1 MLRRGSRFIGVVGA
15 TALMTLAGCA
25 DFKDRVEHA
34 DQRLQGW
41 FGTAAPPPPE
51 PAVAETPAQPTPA
64 APPQRPRDP
73 LQQASAD
80 WDAGR
85 FERAVARLQPL
96 AEAGNPAAQYR
107 LGLAHAQGRGVA
119 RDPVAALAWWHKAGI
134 QGNPDAQYQLGE
146 AYLEGRG
153 VEQDAGLASAW
164 LARAAAREHA
174 PATYRLAM
182 LYQARGETLADE
194 AQRRSALVLLERAA
208 EQGHPQAQ
216 ARMGEAYAEGL
227 GVERDTLWAARW
239 FGKAARQGVA
249 ASQARLGH
257 AFASGEGVPRDPLQA
272 VAWYRA
278 AADQGHAGAGE
289 ALQALEA
296 SLNEAERTEAAALSR
311 RLSGQSAGHYDD
323 VPTVLY
329 VQTAL
334 AERGQDPGALDGL
347 MGPGTRGAL
356 IAWQRAFGLTPDGV
370 IGPRVLTA
378 LRGIDEVTLQAL
390 QQVAPEPQQQADV
403 PTQ

>member
-15 TALMTLAGCA
+15 VALMTLAGCA
-25 DFKDRVEHA
+25 DFKGRVERA

-41 FGTAAPPPPE
+41 FGTAGSSPPE
-51 PAVAETPAQPTPA
+51 PAMAEVAAPPAPA
-64 APPQRPRDP
+64 VPPQRPRDP
-73 LQQASAD
+73 LMQASVD

-85 FERAVARLQPL
+85 FESAVARLRPL

-153 VEQDAGLASAW
+153 VEQDPGLASAW
-164 LARAAAREHA
+164 LARAAAHEHA
-174 PATYRLAM
+174 LATYRLAL

-216 ARMGEAYAEGL
+216 ARMGEVYAEGL
-227 GVERDTLWAARW
+227 GVERDPLWAARW
-239 FGKAARQGVA
+239 FGKAARQGIA

-278 AADQGHAGAGE
+278 AAVQGHAGA
-289 ALQALEA
+289 
-296 SLNEAERTEAAALSR
+296 TEAVKALDSSLSDTEMTEAGALSR
-311 RLSGQSAGHYDD
+311 RLTTQTAGRYDD

-334 AERGQDPGALDGL
+334 IERGQEPGAPDGML
-347 MGPGTRGAL
+347 GPATRGAL
-356 IAWQRAFGLTPDGV
+356 IAWQRAFGLMPDGV
-370 IGPRVLTA
+370 IGPRVLAA
-378 LRGIDEVTLQAL
+378 LRGTDDMTLQAL
-390 QQVAPEPQQQADV
+390 RQDAPEPQQQADTV
-403 PTQ
+403 GQ

>member
-1 MLRRGSRFIGVVGA
+1 MLRRGSPFIGVVGVL
-15 TALMTLAGCA
+15 ALATLAGCA
-25 DFKDRVEHA
+25 DFKDRLEHA
-34 DQRLQGW
+34 DRRLQGW
-41 FGTAAPPPPE
+41 FGTAAPPPRD
-51 PAVAETPAQPTPA
+51 PAVVEST
-64 APPQRPRDP
+64 APPLPAVPPRRPRDP
-73 LQQASAD
+73 LQHALAD

-85 FERAVARLQPL
+85 FERAVSRLRPL

-107 LGLAHAQGRGVA
+107 LGLAYAQGRGVA
-119 RDPVAALAWWHKAGI
+119 RNPVSALAWWHKAGI
-134 QGNPDAQYQLGE
+134 QGNPEAQYQLGE

-153 VEQDAGLASAW
+153 VEEDAGLASAW

-182 LYQARGETLADE
+182 LYQARGEAVSDE

-216 ARMGEAYAEGL
+216 DRMGEAYAEGL
-227 GVERDTLWAARW
+227 GVERDPLWAARW
-239 FGKAARQGVA
+239 SGKAARQGVA
-249 ASQARLGH
+249 AAQTRLGH

-272 VAWYRA
+272 AAWYRIA
-278 AADQGHAGAGE
+278 AAQSHAAAAE

-296 SLNEAERTEAAALSR
+296 SLAKAEVDEVQALSGHLTR
-311 RLSGQSAGHYDD
+311 QAAGRYDD

-334 AERGQDPGALDGL
+334 AQQGHDPGAPDGM

-356 IAWQRAFGLTPDGV
+356 MAWQRALGLTPDGV
-370 IGPRVLTA
+370 IGLRVLNA
-378 LRGIDEVTLQAL
+378 LRGTDTMTLQAL
-390 QQVAPEPQQQADV
+390 RPGDVDAQQQADTA
-403 PTQ
+403 TQ